1 MATCDAIGVQA
12 VRVER
17 VLEQPPVTIR
27 AEIEPLGSGRVRIV
41 RYERRRP
48 HATRFERVR
57 SMEGRVVVF
66 EQLGLDVS
74 YGSLFPQAG
83 LFDGLGDAA

>member
-1 MATCDAIGVQA
+1 MARRDVVGAQA

-27 AEIEPLGSGRVRIV
+27 SELEPLGGERVRIV

-48 HATRFERVR
+48 RATRFERVR
-57 SMEGRVVVF
+57 AMEGRVVAF
-66 EQLGLDVS
+66 AQLGLGVP
-74 YGSLFPQAG
+74 YGAIFPQGG
-83 LFDGLGDAA
+83 LFDAIDDA

>member
-1 MATCDAIGVQA
+1 MARRGELGVPA

-27 AEIEPLGSGRVRIV
+27 SELEPLGRGRVRIV
-41 RYERRRP
+41 RYERRRSRS
-48 HATRFERVR
+48 ARFERVR
-57 SMEGRVVVF
+57 SMEGRVVAF

-74 YGSLFPQAG
+74 YGEIFPQAG
-83 LFDGLGDAA
+83 LFDDA